1 MKCWRK
7 SIGKTKHPKIK
18 TQEGNGNR
26 RSIMLTIQIPPD
38 LEQQLSQLAAQL
50 NLPLETFIL
59 QSLQQIVEPDYDDTS
74 KAEVLD
80 GIYRALGDVQAGR
93 ISPVETLWDDD
104 SND

>member
-1 MKCWRK
+1 
-7 SIGKTKHPKIK
+7 
-18 TQEGNGNR
+18 
-26 RSIMLTIQIPPD
+26 MLTIQIPPE

-59 QSLQQIVEPDYDDTS
+59 QSLQQIVAPDPNDTP
-74 KAEVLD
+74 KAEVLS
-80 GIYRALGDVQAGR
+80 GIYRALADVKAGR

>member
-1 MKCWRK
+1 
-7 SIGKTKHPKIK
+7 
-18 TQEGNGNR
+18 
-26 RSIMLTIQIPPD
+26 MLTIQIPPE

-59 QSLQQIVEPDYDDTS
+59 QSLQQIAATDRDDTS
-74 KAEVLD
+74 KAEVLN
-80 GIYRALGDVQAGR
+80 GIYRALADVKAGR